1 MTTALQTTGSAAP
14 WYQPR
19 SFDDAI
25 KLSEDISRSGLA
37 PKDYNTPQKIFIAIV
52 HGAELGLSAMQALQ
66 GIAIVNGR
74 PCIWGTTLQA
84 LVQRSGLV
92 KRRAVGC
99 LPLPAIEKIRTGV
112 WKGKTDSNSAMV
124 DALAARLVDRMEEL
138 AARRGKDGPL
148 ALPPGYLCGY
158 AVFQI
163 GDDIHV
169 QIFDSCHA
177 QTAGLLGKGGPWTQ
191 YPERMHQHRAVTYLS
206 RDQCGAAL
214 AGLAGQMTAE
224 EAMDE
229 GAIEVHA
236 EDVTKPATA
245 AAMAEMQATPAGSG
259 TADAPPVPSTDDD
272 ALAAARARLASANA
286 RLKTRAWHGPDTPM
300 TDRERKVAINQ
311 AMKATVGELKTV
323 TEMTADELV
332 RVADALDAL
341 QPLPPD
347 EDPKARGWSNNRGDV
362 VGRDNPGGLLN
373 PDPPPSD
380 EFNF

>member
-1 MTTALQTTGSAAP
+1 MTTALQTTGPAAP

-19 SFDDAI
+19 SLDDAF
-25 KLSEDISRSGLA
+25 KLAEDISRSGLA

-112 WKGKTDSNSAMV
+112 WKGKV
-124 DALAARLVDRMEEL
+124 DANAALIDMLAARIADRMEEL

-148 ALPPGYLCGY
+148 ALPSGYLCGY

-169 QIFDSCHA
+169 QLFDSCHA
-177 QTAGLLGKGGPWTQ
+177 QTAGLLGKSGPWTQ

-229 GAIEVHA
+229 GAIDVTA
-236 EDVTKPATA
+236 TDVTKPAPATT
-245 AAMAEMQATPAGSG
+245 AAMAEMVATPPGGGS
-259 TADAPPVPSTDDD
+259 ADAPPVPPTDDD
-272 ALAAARARLASANA
+272 ALATARARLADANA
-286 RLKTRAWHGPDTPM
+286 KLKTRPWHGPDLPM
-300 TDRERKVAINQ
+300 TDKERKMAISQ
-311 AMKATVGELKTV
+311 AMKSAVGGLKTV
-323 TEMTADELV
+323 TEMTADELI
-332 RVADALDAL
+332 RVAEALDAL

-347 EDPKARGWSNNRGDV
+347 DEPSQPADD
-362 VGRDNPGGLLN
+362 GL
-373 PDPPPSD
+373 
-380 EFNF
+380 NF